1 MAAHIND
8 EMLNK
13 MDAYWRA
20 ANYLAAGQLYLL
32 DNPLLKEPLKPEH
45 IKKKIVG
52 HWGTVP
58 GQNLIYVHLN
68 RIIKQYNLDMI
79 LLSGPGH
86 GGNFFVA
93 NTYLEGTYSEVYPNI
108 SEDTEG
114 MKRLFKQFSFPGGI
128 ASHVAPET
136 PGSIHITVES
146 LARCG
151 WNNETSA
158 LLTSDN
164 VSHFLKLLRISK
176 GASAKLYYFFHNP
189 CAPRKTFSPFYEKI
203 RLFASF
209 FSLSIRITRKSS
221 PSTLK

>member
-20 ANYLAAGQLYLL
+20 GRQIILQPVSFYLL

-86 GGNFFVA
+86 GGNFHSWR
-93 NTYLEGTYSEVYPNI
+93 THTLRGTYSEVYPNI

-114 MKRLFKQFSFPGGI
+114 MKRLFKQFSFPAALPATLPRRPRLHPRGRRAWLFSG
-128 ASHVAPET
+128 AR
-136 PGSIHITVES
+136 
-146 LARCG
+146 LRCG
-151 WNNETSA
+151 A
-158 LLTSDN
+158 
-164 VSHFLKLLRISK
+164 
-176 GASAKLYYFFHNP
+176 G
-189 CAPRKTFSPFYEKI
+189 
-203 RLFASF
+203 
-209 FSLSIRITRKSS
+209 
-221 PSTLK
+221 

>member
-114 MKRLFKQFSFPGGI
+114 MKRLFKQFSFPG
-128 ASHVAPET
+128 ALPATLHRR
-136 PGSIHITVES
+136 PGLH
-146 LARCG
+146 
-151 WNNETSA
+151 
-158 LLTSDN
+158 
-164 VSHFLKLLRISK
+164 
-176 GASAKLYYFFHNP
+176 
-189 CAPRKTFSPFYEKI
+189 PRG
-203 RLFASF
+203 R
-209 FSLSIRITRKSS
+209 
-221 PSTLK
+221 

>member
-20 ANYLAAGQLYLL
+20 ANYLAASQLYLL

-128 ASHVAPET
+128 ASSRPKR
-136 PGSIHITVES
+136 GSIPAPGRSSAVT
-146 LARCG
+146 LAP
-151 WNNETSA
+151 
-158 LLTSDN
+158 
-164 VSHFLKLLRISK
+164 ISP
-176 GASAKLYYFFHNP
+176 LP
-189 CAPRKTFSPFYEKI
+189 
-203 RLFASF
+203 
-209 FSLSIRITRKSS
+209 
-221 PSTLK
+221 